1 MRSKGRADIQKP
13 RKTQMNPGH
22 LRIIASSRLRTI
34 HHNLEAA
41 LTATGVNDASGE
53 TNASA
58 ARASAKSRFESTK
71 QRF

>member
-1 MRSKGRADIQKP
+1 MRNNVKDAAQLSTNNNDGAAL
-13 RKTQMNPGH
+13 

-58 ARASAKSRFESTK
+58 ARASAKSRG
-71 QRF
+71 RD